1 MSEFLKKLGLNIMF
15 KRKEA
20 RLTQTQLAQRIG
32 VSNATLS
39 SYENGKRRPSINTV
53 AHIASIFNT
62 PIEEIIPEYDNE
74 DVVDE
79 SQTTIFDVLEEDD
92 NED

>member
-1 MSEFLKKLGLNIMF
+1 MRKLGLNIMF

-20 RLTQTQLAQRIG
+20 RLSQSQLAQMIG

-39 SYENGKRRPSINTV
+39 AYENGKRRPSINTV
-53 AHIASIFNT
+53 VHIASILDT
-62 PIEEIIPEYDNE
+62 PIGEIVPEYDGE